1 MTALQESESRFRQL
15 SELLPQLVWTCGP
28 DGSCDYLN
36 RQWLEFTGIPEDQQL
51 GSGWLKQLHPDDR
64 RAALIKWK
72 SAISSGADFR
82 MEYRIRHRGDQY
94 HWFDIQAIQL
104 RNAKGDIVKWFG
116 SNTDINERKNAE
128 LLLRSNE
135 QQLNLVLEGG
145 NLGFWDWDIPSG
157 TVHRN
162 RILAEILGYSYG
174 QVQLTAEHWSELVH
188 PDDKQR
194 AWQSIQDAVKGITAV
209 HKQTYRL
216 RTRDGNY
223 KWILDRAKV
232 VQRDANGKA
241 VRMTGTYSDIT
252 EQKLAEA
259 ELKIAAI
266 AFESQEG
273 MMVTDA
279 QNNILRVNSAFE
291 TITGY
296 SQEEIRGENPNILS
310 SGRHDDEFYT
320 TIWKSISEKGSW
332 EGEIWDRRK
341 NREVYPAYLR
351 ITAVKDTAGTIT
363 HYVVTFIDISQNKAA
378 ADEIK
383 NLAFYDPLTQ
393 LPNRRLLVDRLK
405 QALVSSAR
413 TSRHGALLFLDLD
426 HFKVLN
432 DTLGHDF
439 GDMLLQQAAERL
451 KNNVRDDDTVARIG
465 GDEFVILLEDLSSLP
480 LIAGSQVE
488 SIGNKILDALNQDYQ
503 LHSHTYYNSASI
515 GAVLFLG
522 NEAGVNDLLKY
533 ADIAMY
539 DAKKVGRNTFRFF
552 DPVMQEAINTRADM
566 ERDLRQALDQ
576 QEFELYYQIQVD
588 TNDRPL
594 GAEALVRWN
603 HPEKGL
609 IPPFDFI
616 PLAEETGLILPLG
629 QWVLDAACSQLKR
642 WKNDSLARHLTISV
656 NVSPKQFHHADFV
669 GQVKATV
676 ARHEVEP
683 QLLKLELTEGMLLE
697 DVDGIIVKMSEL
709 RQYGIQFELDDFGT
723 GYSSLQYL
731 KKLPL
736 HQLKIDQS
744 FVRDVV
750 TDESDKSIVR
760 TIITMAQNMN
770 LAVIAEGVETEEQR
784 QLLMESG
791 CFHFQGYLFGR
802 PVPIDEFN
810 MLIKKIVSESF

>member
-1 MTALQESESRFRQL
+1 M
-15 SELLPQLVWTCGP
+15 
-28 DGSCDYLN
+28 
-36 RQWLEFTGIPEDQQL
+36 
-51 GSGWLKQLHPDDR
+51 
-64 RAALIKWK
+64 
-72 SAISSGADFR
+72 
-82 MEYRIRHRGDQY
+82 
-94 HWFDIQAIQL
+94 
-104 RNAKGDIVKWFG
+104 
-116 SNTDINERKNAE
+116 
-128 LLLRSNE
+128 
-135 QQLNLVLEGG
+135 LEGG

-266 AFESQEG
+266 AFESEG

-279 QNNILRVNSAFE
+279 QNNILRVNSCFE

-296 SQEEIRGENPNILS
+296 SQEEIREKTNILS
-310 SGRHDDEFYT
+310 SGRHDDEFY

-351 ITAVKDTAGTIT
+351 ITAVKG
-363 HYVVTFIDISQNKAA
+363 YCRNYYPLRGCLSISARTSA

-393 LPNRRLLVDRLK
+393 LLTGACWLTGSE
-405 QALVSSAR
+405 ALVSSAR

-465 GDEFVILLEDLSSLP
+465 GDEFV
-480 LIAGSQVE
+480 
-488 SIGNKILDALNQDYQ
+488 
-503 LHSHTYYNSASI
+503 T
-515 GAVLFLG
+515 
-522 NEAGVNDLLKY
+522 
-533 ADIAMY
+533 
-539 DAKKVGRNTFRFF
+539 
-552 DPVMQEAINTRADM
+552 
-566 ERDLRQALDQ
+566 
-576 QEFELYYQIQVD
+576 
-588 TNDRPL
+588 
-594 GAEALVRWN
+594 
-603 HPEKGL
+603 
-609 IPPFDFI
+609 
-616 PLAEETGLILPLG
+616 
-629 QWVLDAACSQLKR
+629 R
-642 WKNDSLARHLTISV
+642 WKT
-656 NVSPKQFHHADFV
+656 
-669 GQVKATV
+669 
-676 ARHEVEP
+676 
-683 QLLKLELTEGMLLE
+683 
-697 DVDGIIVKMSEL
+697 
-709 RQYGIQFELDDFGT
+709 
-723 GYSSLQYL
+723 
-731 KKLPL
+731 
-736 HQLKIDQS
+736 
-744 FVRDVV
+744 
-750 TDESDKSIVR
+750 
-760 TIITMAQNMN
+760 
-770 LAVIAEGVETEEQR
+770 
-784 QLLMESG
+784 
-791 CFHFQGYLFGR
+791 
-802 PVPIDEFN
+802 
-810 MLIKKIVSESF
+810 